1 MLFQLTQK
9 QKKAKIINTNKKV
22 TSMVYMCV
30 QNTGVG
36 CGTCNFR
43 NVCTA

>member
-1 MLFQLTQK
+1 MHSQPN
-9 QKKAKIINTNKKV
+9 INNKKV
-22 TSMVYMCV
+22 TSIAYMCV

-43 NVCTA
+43 NVCTT